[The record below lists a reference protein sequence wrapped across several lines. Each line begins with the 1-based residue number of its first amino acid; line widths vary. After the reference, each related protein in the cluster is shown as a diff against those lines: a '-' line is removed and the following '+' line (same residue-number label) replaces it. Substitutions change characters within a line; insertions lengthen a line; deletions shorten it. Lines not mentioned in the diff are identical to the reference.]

1 VWTQLPLFFF
11 KAQKQAGKKIS
22 APEEMKAF
30 MQGIFNPDG
39 AALAALRSRGQGKS
53 ESAHWA
59 GKAGRIPYGLS
70 RVRPGAGSGPA
81 MPGGGGT
88 AGSVL
93 A

>member
-1 VWTQLPLFFF
+1 VWTQLPLLFF
-11 KAQKQAGKKIS
+11 KAQKRAGKKIS
-22 APEEMKAF
+22 TPQEMTAF
-30 MQGIFNPDG
+30 IQGIFNPDD
-39 AALAALRSRGQGKS
+39 AALAALRSRSKGQT
-53 ESAHWA
+53 ES
-59 GKAGRIPYGLS
+59 GGLKAGRIPYGLG